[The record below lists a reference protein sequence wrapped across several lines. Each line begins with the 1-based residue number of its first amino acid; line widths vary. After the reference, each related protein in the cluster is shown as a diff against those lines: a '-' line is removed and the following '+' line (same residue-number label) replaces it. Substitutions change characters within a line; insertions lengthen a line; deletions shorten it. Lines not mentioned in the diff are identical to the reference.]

1 MTYLLRNPR
10 TLGATVFNAIF
21 IGLLTLALFYKSGD
35 LSGIYD
41 YSVLD
46 IDGRL
51 NYFHRGL
58 ANWIGIS
65 FLMANNLM
73 FPSLM
78 VVIIQMPL
86 QVPVF
91 KRELMNKMYTPTV
104 YFFGR
109 ILSGITL
116 QMAYPVILVL
126 IVYFGLGI
134 DNSAGNFF
142 LWFSLA
148 LQQNLVGCGLGYFCG
163 VVFDNDTSAR
173 AVGQFSML
181 LFMLTSGALNNAS
194 TYIPFIDQ
202 LQYISPN
209 RYAVEGFFRSMLRNN
224 LV

>member
-21 IGLLTLALFYKSGD
+21 IGLLTLALFYGSGD
-35 LSGIYD
+35 LSDVYNIKDEEEKASFFY
-41 YSVLD
+41 
-46 IDGRL
+46 
-51 NYFHRGL
+51 RGL
-58 ANWIGIS
+58 ANWVGIS

-116 QMAYPVILVL
+116 QIIYPIILVL
-126 IVYFGLGI
+126 IVYFGLKI
-134 DNSAGNFF
+134 DDSAENFF
-142 LWFSLA
+142 LWFTVA
-148 LQQNLVGCGLGYFCG
+148 L
-163 VVFDNDTSAR
+163 
-173 AVGQFSML
+173 
-181 LFMLTSGALNNAS
+181 
-194 TYIPFIDQ
+194 
-202 LQYISPN
+202 
-209 RYAVEGFFRSMLRNN
+209 
-224 LV
+224 